1 MCRARR
7 ELSGEVSSALAA
19 SMNRFVNQHVN
30 MYVNYSEC
38 KSLISILCV
47 ALPEYIYNLLGYSED
62 KGRVY
67 MQDEF
72 GKVRYGFKWTTFS
85 INLFDLHSLT
95 LQTYK
100 FCFLHVITVYGTPTA
115 I

>member
-1 MCRARR
+1 
-7 ELSGEVSSALAA
+7 
-19 SMNRFVNQHVN
+19 MNLFVNQYVN
-30 MYVNYSEC
+30 MYENRSEC

-72 GKVRYGFKWTTFS
+72 GEVRYEF
-85 INLFDLHSLT
+85 
-95 LQTYK
+95 
-100 FCFLHVITVYGTPTA
+100 
-115 I
+115 

>member
-1 MCRARR
+1 M
-7 ELSGEVSSALAA
+7 SGEAGTLWRGELIVLNRIAA
-19 SMNRFVNQHVN
+19 SMNRFVNQYVT
-30 MYVNYSEC
+30 MYENRSEC

-72 GKVRYGFKWTTFS
+72 GKVRFGF
-85 INLFDLHSLT
+85 
-95 LQTYK
+95 
-100 FCFLHVITVYGTPTA
+100 
-115 I
+115 